1 MVRAIARTMQLP
13 SIITFELKKKK
24 KKKNSVVPSPIFH
37 HMASS
42 SVPLALREPL

>member
-1 MVRAIARTMQLP
+1 MVRAIARNMQLP
-13 SIITFELKKKK
+13 SIITFELKKK

>member
-13 SIITFELKKKK
+13 SIITFELK

>member
-13 SIITFELKKKK
+13 SIITFELKK